1 MKLPTRTDQTVGL
14 LPSSSPKHDNN
25 VVENPKLR
33 RQLELP
39 SPLNPNSELWT
50 CRGRYEINLY
60 RAHFRIHGA
69 KYDHKMAYEDVNNF
83 FLLEKPRLV
92 VRAMG
97 RGLSIDGGIDGRFP
111 LLLCVGHSP
120 FSLLLH
126 LFPKSLNLFLPQIGS
141 RTSF

>member
-1 MKLPTRTDQTVGL
+1 MITTSLKTQN
-14 LPSSSPKHDNN
+14 S
-25 VVENPKLR
+25 VENLNFP
-33 RQLELP
+33 
-39 SPLNPNSELWT
+39 PLNPDSKLET

-97 RGLSIDGGIDGRFP
+97 RGLSIEGGLDGRFP
-111 LLLCVGHSP
+111 LLLCVWGTFGSSSP
-120 FSLLLH
+120 CVS
-126 LFPKSLNLFLPQIGS
+126 S
-141 RTSF
+141 TSPAVSPAVSCRAEAQGVSVCHPSV